1 MIQHTHKMTDSLASA
16 ATALALGSAAA
27 GTVAPHPLQ
36 IAAWCVSI
44 TAGLGAT
51 IYWIRK
57 NRRMR

>member
-1 MIQHTHKMTDSLASA
+1 MIDNAHRMTDSLASA

-27 GTVAPHPLQ
+27 STVAPHPLQ

-57 NRRMR
+57 NRKMR